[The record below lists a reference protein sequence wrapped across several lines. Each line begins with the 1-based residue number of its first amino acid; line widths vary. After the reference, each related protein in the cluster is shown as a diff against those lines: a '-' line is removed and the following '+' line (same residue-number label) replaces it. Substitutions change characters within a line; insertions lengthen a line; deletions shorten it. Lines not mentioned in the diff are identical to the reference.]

1 MKQKRD
7 SGNVIYDN
15 GKFVLIGGFDGL
27 PNELWKSTLEK
38 KLLSMSEPA
47 YYFTVTKIDQPQKA
61 C

>member
-15 GKFVLIGGFDGL
+15 GKFVLVGGFGGQ

-38 KLLSMSEPA
+38 KLMNISEPA
-47 YYFTVTKIDQPQKA
+47 YYFRVTKID
-61 C
+61 